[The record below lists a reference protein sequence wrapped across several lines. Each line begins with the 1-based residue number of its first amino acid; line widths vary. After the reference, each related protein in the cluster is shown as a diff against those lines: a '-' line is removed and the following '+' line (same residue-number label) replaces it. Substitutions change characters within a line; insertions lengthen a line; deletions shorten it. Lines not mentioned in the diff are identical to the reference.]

1 MIKNSPRATGWVNG
15 RARAALTLVAFA
27 AVGCQHASAEHQ
39 EETYQGTAELDERRL
54 SFEVSGRIMTLN
66 AREGD
71 RLQRGEVLAT
81 VDDALDEQARAAR
94 DLEARAAHAQ
104 ASVVDKGVRPEEI
117 AVTRA
122 KIRAAKAG
130 EELLKKQ
137 LAREQDL
144 AAHDVT
150 PQSRVDEVESQYQ
163 RSIADREALESLL
176 NEQVRGARPEERAA
190 ARAKADAAQASV
202 TLDDLRIE
210 RRELR
215 APSDGIVLDRHVELG
230 EVVQPGAPVLTVADP
245 GRVYAVVFV
254 PQGKLP
260 GIDVGDRAT
269 LRADGVE
276 GTLSGH
282 VEHISRRT
290 EFTPR
295 YLFSETERANFVVRV
310 KVRIDDVGSRL
321 HAGVPVR
328 VSIDRNT
335 PEAERVKSTPP
346 DALVPAPSASASSS
360 SPTTASSTKVRAAP
374 SASAKRP
381 ATGTPGRVGK
391 P

>member
-1 MIKNSPRATGWVNG
+1 VPRVARLVALGALGALGCG
-15 RARAALTLVAFA
+15 RAQA
-27 AVGCQHASAEHQ
+27 GPD
-39 EETYQGTAELDERRL
+39 EEIYQGTAELDERRL
-54 SFEVSGRIMTLN
+54 SFEVSGRITTLN

-71 RLQRGEVLAT
+71 EVRQGAVLAT

-122 KIRAAKAG
+122 KIRAAKAS
-130 EELLKKQ
+130 EDLLKKQ

-150 PQSRVDEVESQYQ
+150 PQSRVDEIESQYQ

-190 ARAKADAAQASV
+190 ARARADAAQASV

-215 APSDGIVLDRHVELG
+215 APADGVVLDRHVELG
-230 EVVQPGAPVLTVADP
+230 EVVQMGAPVLTLADP
-245 GRVYAVVFV
+245 GRLYAVVFV
-254 PQGKLP
+254 PQAKLP
-260 GIDVGDRAT
+260 GIDVGDRAS

-276 GTLSGH
+276 GTLAGH
-282 VEHISRRT
+282 VEHIARRT

-310 KVRIDDVGSRL
+310 KVRIDDAGSRL

-328 VSIDRNT
+328 VSIERNT
-335 PEAERVKSTPP
+335 PAAERARNAPP
-346 DALVPAPSASASSS
+346 DTSSAPVASPSASAAGSSSSLSSSRAPSSRPAPSASGR
-360 SPTTASSTKVRAAP
+360 RAPA
-374 SASAKRP
+374 RP
-381 ATGTPGRVGK
+381 ASRPVA

>member
-1 MIKNSPRATGWVNG
+1 VAAVGGVG
-15 RARAALTLVAFA
+15 CELARAAP
-27 AVGCQHASAEHQ
+27 
-39 EETYQGTAELDERRL
+39 EEEIYQGTAELEERRL
-54 SFEVSGRIMTLN
+54 SFEVAERITSLT

-71 RLQRGEVLAT
+71 AVQRGGLLAT

-104 ASVVDKGVRPEEI
+104 ATVVDKGVRPEEI

-122 KIRAAKAG
+122 KIRAAKAS
-130 EELLKKQ
+130 EDLVKKQ
-137 LAREQDL
+137 LEREKDL

-150 PQSRVDEVESQYQ
+150 PQSRVDELEAQYQ

-176 NEQVRGARPEERAA
+176 SEQQRGARPEERAA

-202 TLDDLRIE
+202 ALDDLRIE

-215 APSDGIVLDRHVELG
+215 APEDGIVLDRHVESG
-230 EVVQPGAPVLTVADP
+230 EVVQAGAPVLTIADP
-245 GRVYAVVFV
+245 KRLYAVVFV
-254 PQGKLP
+254 PQARLP
-260 GIDVGDRAT
+260 GIDVGDRAS
-269 LRADGVE
+269 LRADGID
-276 GTLSGH
+276 GALKGH
-282 VEHISRRT
+282 VEHIARRT

-310 KVRIDDVGSRL
+310 KVRIDDPGAQL

-335 PEAERVKSTPP
+335 PADQRARLDPPP
-346 DALVPAPSASASSS
+346 DAVPSASA
-360 SPTTASSTKVRAAP
+360 AP
-374 SASAKRP
+374 ALSASAAATKSRRP
-381 ATGTPGRVGK
+381 
-391 P
+391 

>member
-1 MIKNSPRATGWVNG
+1 MINNWGLAFALGVSALGCG
-15 RARAALTLVAFA
+15 LARA
-27 AVGCQHASAEHQ
+27 EPK
-39 EETYQGTAELDERRL
+39 EEIYQGTAELDERRL
-54 SFEVSGRIMTLN
+54 SFEVGGRIMTLE

-71 RLQRGEVLAT
+71 LVRKGAVLAT

-137 LAREQDL
+137 LARERDL

-150 PQSRVDEVESQYQ
+150 PQSRVDEIEAQYQ

-176 NEQVRGARPEERAA
+176 NEQVRGARPEERAV

-202 TLDDLRIE
+202 TLDDLRIQ

-215 APSDGIVLDRHVELG
+215 APADGIVLDRHVELG
-230 EVVQPGAPVLTVADP
+230 EVVQPSAPVLTLADP
-245 GRVYAVVFV
+245 GRLYAIVFV
-254 PQGKLP
+254 PQAKLP

-269 LRADGVE
+269 VRADGLE
-276 GTLSGH
+276 GALAGH
-282 VEHISRRT
+282 VEHIARRT

-295 YLFSETERANFVVRV
+295 YLFSESERANLVVRV
-310 KVRIDDVGSRL
+310 KVRIDDPGSRL

-328 VSIDRNT
+328 VSIDRNR
-335 PEAERVKSTPP
+335 AV
-346 DALVPAPSASASSS
+346 
-360 SPTTASSTKVRAAP
+360 AAP
-374 SASAKRP
+374 SASAARSP
-381 ATGTPGRVGK
+381 APPVS

>member
-1 MIKNSPRATGWVNG
+1 MKPGLG
-15 RARAALTLVAFA
+15 GLLLALGTTA
-27 AVGCQHASAEHQ
+27 CQRASAEPR

-54 SFEVSGRIMTLN
+54 SFEVSGRIMTLTV
-66 AREGD
+66 REGD
-71 RLQRGEVLAT
+71 RVQQGEVLAT

-122 KIRAAKAG
+122 KIRAAKAA

-144 AAHDVT
+144 ASHDVT

-210 RRELR
+210 RRQLR
-215 APSDGIVLDRHVELG
+215 ALADGIVLDRHVELG

-245 GRVYAVVFV
+245 GRMYAVVFV
-254 PQGKLP
+254 PQANLP

-282 VEHISRRT
+282 VEHIARRT

-310 KVRIDDVGSRL
+310 KVRIDDAGSRL

-328 VSIDRNT
+328 VSIERNT
-335 PEAERVKSTPP
+335 PEAERVKSAPP
-346 DALVPAPSASASSS
+346 DVLTVTPSASASRAPPAPSNS
-360 SPTTASSTKVRAAP
+360 TARAVP
-374 SASAKRP
+374 SASTKRP
-381 ATGTPGRVGK
+381 SAGAAGRTGTR
-391 P
+391 